1 MSNGQG
7 SSPQA
12 EAIQKKM
19 DALMTRYLTMKAALL
34 VQSAIDNS
42 MLLCAASGS
51 WMVQLALSLDQVC
64 FQNGSQGWR
73 NRGAGRACAFPD
85 FGRSVNP
92 IQTMGGGQIMPTT
105 LLLAPQIFRPT
116 AIPVSRLCAAVGNL

>member
-64 FQNGSQGWR
+64 FKNGSQGFR
-73 NRGAGRACAFPD
+73 NRGQGGRTPSQILADQLTLSQPW
-85 FGRSVNP
+85 
-92 IQTMGGGQIMPTT
+92 GQIMPTT
-105 LLLAPQIFRPT
+105 LLLAPSDFQTFLRHCQ
-116 AIPVSRLCAAVGNL
+116 VKQSNYKLS

>member
-73 NRGAGRACAFPD
+73 NRGNGRAYH
-85 FGRSVNP
+85 GSYK
-92 IQTMGGGQIMPTT
+92 
-105 LLLAPQIFRPT
+105 
-116 AIPVSRLCAAVGNL
+116 

>member
-1 MSNGQG
+1 MIINSFIYFSYFSYFLAYREVMSNGQG

-64 FQNGSQGWR
+64 FQNGFQGFR
-73 NRGAGRACAFPD
+73 NWILRFW
-85 FGRSVNP
+85 
-92 IQTMGGGQIMPTT
+92 QI
-105 LLLAPQIFRPT
+105 
-116 AIPVSRLCAAVGNL
+116 S

>member
-1 MSNGQG
+1 MSTGQG

-64 FQNGSQGWR
+64 FQNCSWGGR
-73 NRGAGRACAFPD
+73 NRGGGADYAHHINSNPLGFSDFPTALQ
-85 FGRSVNP
+85 SVNEAE
-92 IQTMGGGQIMPTT
+92 QNQ
-105 LLLAPQIFRPT
+105 LLLF
-116 AIPVSRLCAAVGNL
+116 AVLM

>member
-1 MSNGQG
+1 MSTGQG

-64 FQNGSQGWR
+64 FQNCSWGGR
-73 NRGAGRACAFPD
+73 NRGRGRLCPPYYY
-85 FGRSVNP
+85 SP
-92 IQTMGGGQIMPTT
+92 
-105 LLLAPQIFRPT
+105 LQIFRPA
-116 AIPVSRLCAAVGNL
+116 AIPACPKKSK

>member
-1 MSNGQG
+1 MIINSFIYFSYFSYFLAYREVMSNGQG

-51 WMVQLALSLDQVC
+51 WMVQLALSLDQVDM
-64 FQNGSQGWR
+64 FSKWFSGISELDSQILADQLTLSQPW
-73 NRGAGRACAFPD
+73 GADYAHHSA
-85 FGRSVNP
+85 
-92 IQTMGGGQIMPTT
+92 TY
-105 LLLAPQIFRPT
+105 
-116 AIPVSRLCAAVGNL
+116 

>member
-1 MSNGQG
+1 MINSFIYFSYFSYFLAYREVMSNGQG

-64 FQNGSQGWR
+64 FQNGSQGGR
-73 NRGAGRACAFPD
+73 NREAG
-85 FGRSVNP
+85 GRTPSQILADQLTLCQP
-92 IQTMGGGQIMPTT
+92 WGG
-105 LLLAPQIFRPT
+105 
-116 AIPVSRLCAAVGNL
+116 RL

>member
-1 MSNGQG
+1 MINSFIYFSYFSYFLAYREVMSNGQG

-73 NRGAGRACAFPD
+73 NRGAGRVYAFLD
-85 FGRSVNP
+85 FGRSVIP
-92 IQTMGGGQIMPTT
+92 IPTMGG
-105 LLLAPQIFRPT
+105 
-116 AIPVSRLCAAVGNL
+116 RLCPPHYC

>member
-64 FQNGSQGWR
+64 FQNGSQRFR
-73 NRGAGRACAFPD
+73 NRGAGRAYAFPD

-92 IQTMGGGQIMPTT
+92 IPTMGG
-105 LLLAPQIFRPT
+105 
-116 AIPVSRLCAAVGNL
+116 RLCPPFTCGTPNVFHLPASLCHIVD

>member
-64 FQNGSQGWR
+64 FQKRPSTYCVSKERGGWLGSKR
-73 NRGAGRACAFPD
+73 
-85 FGRSVNP
+85 
-92 IQTMGGGQIMPTT
+92 
-105 LLLAPQIFRPT
+105 
-116 AIPVSRLCAAVGNL
+116 

>member
-1 MSNGQG
+1 MEETIQGRKLYEEIRYFSYFSYFLAYREVMSNGQG

-64 FQNGSQGWR
+64 FQNGSQGFR
-73 NRGAGRACAFPD
+73 NRIPRFW
-85 FGRSVNP
+85 
-92 IQTMGGGQIMPTT
+92 QI
-105 LLLAPQIFRPT
+105 
-116 AIPVSRLCAAVGNL
+116 S